1 MIALRPSRRGPLALG
16 LLLSTLALPLLL
28 GALASRA
35 RAGRDERALGPVM
48 RVLPWPDL
56 ALGGGAR
63 HLRSL
68 SLEEPWAAFADA
80 PGALDP
86 EPAGGSLAPPAAV
99 WAQERALGGPR

>member
-1 MIALRPSRRGPLALG
+1 MAALRPSHRGPLALG
-16 LLLSTLALPLLL
+16 LLLSILASPLAL

-35 RAGRDERALGPVM
+35 RGARDLRPLGPVVS
-48 RVLPWPDL
+48 VLPWPDL

-63 HLRSL
+63 HLRYL
-68 SLEEPWAAFADA
+68 SVEEPWAAFADA
-80 PGALDP
+80 PGSLDP

>member
-1 MIALRPSRRGPLALG
+1 MRPLRPSHRGPLALG
-16 LLLSTLALPLLL
+16 LLLAAFAVPLAL
-28 GALASRA
+28 GGLAVRARGGLDSRA
-35 RAGRDERALGPVM
+35 IGPVIG
-48 RVLPWPDL
+48 VLPWSDL

-63 HLRSL
+63 HLRYL

-99 WAQERALGGPR
+99 WARERALGGPP